1 MAEDS
6 DAEDMP
12 IGSKVDAVHV
22 RVAATFVSDEAPKI
36 HPTFGGS
43 TSLNT
48 QSGQSRSP
56 MQFETLAVALRD
68 YVPAAFEIDVGPTTP
83 KVEWDGLF
91 DKINDLEEKAHGTEH
106 GPRAIFCRLALKIG
120 ENKEVIDP
128 WISLIP
134 NDYGLAV
141 VKCAVAIMLNVA
153 ERYAEEKQK
162 VFDAL
167 IEIRETI
174 GEANSK
180 TKSFQQEPEI
190 SKCAGLLHEAIVTA
204 IQEILQSLPKKKPPS
219 ERLRLIPRWGRK
231 KDSKSNDKVKENIK
245 AREEGDEIGEARDQ
259 AKKEVKKKR
268 KKIDVDAVMEKAR
281 TAAKDLDR
289 AVNEWKTKTMLKTER
304 YSKDTNEQVA
314 VILGWVVTEA
324 DPILKDS
331 HLRTKQM
338 QAKLLEVEQRQKANA
353 KKQAKKTNRILQ
365 ELTTGFTM
373 LQAREAANQGLLE
386 MALDEIKNK
395 YSDLKK
401 KMRALEKQ
409 RQREE
414 VDDASRRTTPGAIVT
429 LAQLLKVL
437 FDLSFRQKCD
447 DAQITDVDSMLEHM
461 NDSLDTVIR
470 RRTRVDTRDQGQ
482 AQSVFQ
488 ETRFLAWLENDG
500 PDMILID
507 GNMESSSR
515 DKVSAMS
522 LFCANFILTMTKLES
537 QDVFTHFF
545 CGFHSSPMDPWQG
558 PKGLLQFVIIQL
570 LAALDA
576 RNCLSLDFLY
586 KQSQIKELKAGDIDQ
601 LCRVLHELVS
611 EFPPETTVYCII
623 DGIQFFYRD
632 AYLSD
637 LELLVRHLKAVMK
650 DDYLK
655 PKFKVLMTVPFRSP
669 GPLKKEIGK
678 MRSIHLTA
686 RHLSPRVLTGR
697 GFEARLGRRS
707 TPSPRPRSRS
717 RAAWEESRRA
727 SSDSDSDSDSDE
739 ATE

>member
-6 DAEDMP
+6 DTEDVP
-12 IGSKVDAVHV
+12 IGPVVDAAHV
-22 RVAATFVSDEAPKI
+22 RVAATFVSDEAPKL

-43 TSLNT
+43 PSLNPE
-48 QSGQSRSP
+48 SGQFRSP
-56 MQFETLAVALRD
+56 VQTLAVALRD
-68 YVPAAFEIDVGPTTP
+68 YVPAAFKTDVGPNTP
-83 KVEWDGLF
+83 KPEWDGLF
-91 DKINDLEEKAHGTEH
+91 DKINEVEERAHGTEH

-128 WISLIP
+128 WVSLIP

-141 VKCAVAIMLNVA
+141 VKCAIAITLNVA

-204 IQEILQSLPKKKPPS
+204 IQEILQSFPQKKPPG
-219 ERLRLIPRWGRK
+219 ERRRLIPRWGRK
-231 KDSKSNDKVKENIK
+231 KDAEFNDRVKEQKQAKEQGDEI
-245 AREEGDEIGEARDQ
+245 REEGNKE
-259 AKKEVKKKR
+259 KKEAKKKR
-268 KKIDVDAVMEKAR
+268 TKIDVDAVMEKAR

-289 AVNEWKTKTMLKTER
+289 AVDEWKTRTMLKTEE

-314 VILGWVVTEA
+314 IVLEWVITEA

-331 HLRTKQM
+331 HLKTTQI
-338 QAKLLEVEQRQKANA
+338 QAKLLEVEHRQKAHA
-353 KKQAKKTNRILQ
+353 KKQDKKTNRILQ

-386 MALDEIKNK
+386 MALDEVKKK
-395 YSDLKK
+395 YSGLKK

-409 RQREE
+409 QQREGG
-414 VDDASRRTTPGAIVT
+414 DDASRRATPGAIIT
-429 LAQLLKVL
+429 LAQLLRVL
-437 FDLSFRQKCD
+437 FDSSFGEKCD
-447 DAQITDVDSMLEHM
+447 GGQITDVESMLEHM
-461 NDSLDTVIR
+461 NDGLDTVIR
-470 RRTRVDTRDQGQ
+470 RRARVDVRNQGQ
-482 AQSVFQ
+482 AQSLFQ
-488 ETRFLAWLENDG
+488 ESRFLAWLESDN

-522 LFCANFILTMTKLES
+522 LFCANFVLTMTKLDS
-537 QDVFTHFF
+537 QDVYTHFF
-545 CGFHSSPMDPWQG
+545 CGFHNSPMDPWQG
-558 PKGLLQFVIIQL
+558 PRGLLQFVIIQL
-570 LAALDA
+570 LAALEA
-576 RNCLSLDFLY
+576 RNCLSLDFLF
-586 KQSQIKELKAGDIDQ
+586 KQSQIRELKESDIHQ

-637 LELLVRHLKAVMK
+637 LELLVRHLEEVIA

-655 PKFKVLMTVPFRSP
+655 PKFKVMMTVPFRS
-669 GPLKKEIGK
+669 I
-678 MRSIHLTA
+678 
-686 RHLSPRVLTGR
+686 
-697 GFEARLGRRS
+697 
-707 TPSPRPRSRS
+707 
-717 RAAWEESRRA
+717 
-727 SSDSDSDSDSDE
+727 
-739 ATE
+739 